1 MTIRSAG
8 AWRLYALGALLLV
21 ASGCQSATEVEVSE
35 LDGTWVATE
44 ARLEDLAGFKL
55 GNVDL
60 IGAGYDVAF
69 SSPGDGTFTLLL
81 DPPEGDPDY
90 VIGTMEIDGTRAV
103 FTTAANTT
111 EGEVFFDPDDYQ
123 LALSITGGLTY
134 DFSGN
139 GVEKPAKLL
148 VVMDRV
154 SPEAAPL

>member
-1 MTIRSAG
+1 MTIRPAG
-8 AWRLYALGALLLV
+8 AWRPYALGALLLV
-21 ASGCQSATEVEVSE
+21 ATGCQSATEVEVSE

-55 GNVDL
+55 GNIDL
-60 IGAGYDVAF
+60 IGEGYNVAF

-90 VIGTMEIDGTRAV
+90 VTGTMEINGTRAV

-111 EGEVFFDPDDYQ
+111 DGQVFYDPDDYQ

-139 GVEKPAKLL
+139 GVEVPAKLL

-154 SPEAAPL
+154 SPEPAPL